1 MFVLNF
7 NFGIKYIESKAKSDT
22 RKRSVS
28 ENISLK
34 FRLDQR
40 LYDKPTSSSM
50 KPFMESLALF
60 LSCNLKSYSNNTG
73 SEILS
78 IGVSSIN
85 SVKFL
90 MDYFHKYPLL
100 GNKFNDFKKW
110 EIGYNMIISKEHLTD
125 KGRLKIRSLIGKL

>member
-1 MFVLNF
+1 M
-7 NFGIKYIESKAKSDT
+7 IKYVESRPKSDT

-40 LYDKPTSSSM
+40 SYDKATSSSM
-50 KPFMESLALF
+50 KPFMENLALF
-60 LSCNLKSYSNNTG
+60 LSCNLKSYTNNNG

-78 IGVSSIN
+78 VSVSSIN

-90 MDYFHKYPLL
+90 IDYFNKYPLL
-100 GNKFNDFKKW
+100 GDKINDFKKW
-110 EIGYNMIISKEHLTD
+110 ELVYSMIVSKEHLTEQ
-125 KGRLKIRSLIGKL
+125 GRLKIRSLIGKL